1 VLGWPHAPAGARKD
15 PVGSPVGN
23 LAHDL
28 WVGLR
33 HEWAW
38 TRPQLQAFAVD
49 SRPEAEP
56 SQAVDD
62 LTVATGT
69 RSPPSRPD
77 RPQLRE
83 GATLPRPIGG
93 TRKQRGERVAVDIWR
108 GQLVMEPEEDDRATA
123 AARDRAFPLQES
135 GALQRRGVRANR
147 IGMRSDDLR
156 ELRDRRR
163 AVRR

>member
-1 VLGWPHAPAGARKD
+1 
-15 PVGSPVGN
+15 
-23 LAHDL
+23 
-28 WVGLR
+28 
-33 HEWAW
+33 
-38 TRPQLQAFAVD
+38 
-49 SRPEAEP
+49 
-56 SQAVDD
+56 
-62 LTVATGT
+62 
-69 RSPPSRPD
+69 
-77 RPQLRE
+77 
-83 GATLPRPIGG
+83 
-93 TRKQRGERVAVDIWR
+93 VAVDIWR